1 MKRSYII
8 IVTIILMLI
17 PLGANLAQ
25 LDYGFDFSKSGTA
38 GLQFLKIG
46 VGAKE
51 TAMGE
56 AVTSLVNDANSVFW
70 NPSGIAYVENYEVV
84 FSHNS
89 WLVSSKHN
97 SAVFAFPLASFV
109 FAVSAASLQI
119 NEFEETTAL
128 MPDGTGRMVSAGD
141 YVFGLAAARR
151 FTDRL
156 SIGLQI
162 KYVQEKL
169 DDYSINNILFDVGA
183 IYSTGFRD
191 LTLGFSLQHFGP
203 DMRLLNQDFR
213 TPLLFRL
220 SASDK
225 QVISDDFSITAAA
238 DLVHPTDN
246 NEWVNIGVELQLLKY
261 IALRGGYR
269 INVDEGKWSFGVG
282 LTPPVFESLSTRFDY
297 ALVLSE
303 TVFNNVHRFSVMI
316 GLN

>member
-1 MKRSYII
+1 MKHSYII
-8 IVTIILMLI
+8 IVSLILMLI
-17 PLGANLAQ
+17 PVRENLAQ

-70 NPSGIAYVENYEVV
+70 NASGIAYIENYELSI
-84 FSHNS
+84 SHNS
-89 WLVSSKHN
+89 WLANSKYN

-109 FAVSAASLQI
+109 FAVSAAALQI

-156 SIGLQI
+156 SIGLQV
-162 KYVQEKL
+162 KYVHEKL
-169 DDYSINNILFDVGA
+169 DDYSINNVLFDVGA
-183 IYSTGFRD
+183 IYATGFRD

-225 QVISDDFSITAAA
+225 LMISDDLVFTGAAE
-238 DLVHPTDN
+238 LVHPTDN
-246 NEWVNIGVELQLLKY
+246 NECVNIGVELQFLKY
-261 IALRGGYR
+261 FAIRGGHR
-269 INVDEGKWSFGVG
+269 INVDEGKWSLGMG
-282 LTPPVFESLSTRFDY
+282 LTPPVFGNISARIDY
-297 ALVLSE
+297 AFVLSE
-303 TVFNNVHRFSVMI
+303 KVFDNVHRFSVMI